1 MKNIK
6 NICRKKVLILDGA
19 TGTELQ
25 RRGMPQG
32 VCPEIWCLDN
42 PKVLKDI
49 YLEYLNAGSD
59 MVSTCTFGA
68 NAVKLSEYGE
78 FDVKKINQRLT
89 ALARSAVGEN
99 CLIAGDIGP
108 LGKFIEPF
116 GPLAFE
122 DAVDIFKEQ
131 VKGLIQGGAD
141 YLAIET
147 MMDIQEARAALIAVK
162 ETTDK
167 FVSVSMTYELN
178 GRTLNGTDPLTAL
191 ITLQS
196 LGADAVGCNCSAGP
210 QDMIKFVLQM
220 KPYAKVPLIAK
231 PNAGIPELI
240 QGKTNFRMGAKEF
253 AFYSKELVLSGVN
266 MLGGCC
272 GTTPA
277 HIKELKKVV
286 SKIEPQYCLKK
297 SISALSSARKNLVI
311 DRNKPLVIIGEC
323 INPTGKKVLREELQ
337 NGKTSEVRRLIKE
350 QENKGANLLDINVG
364 APGVDEKQMLK
375 RIVQLASLQTNL
387 PLVIDSSDPEA
398 VEKALRVYSGR
409 ALVNSISAEKGKMKK
424 FLEITK
430 KYGAMFILLPLSDKG
445 LPKDFDEAKENI
457 HFIYSQSKMFGFTKD
472 DIVVDGLAMPIS
484 SNPGAALET
493 LKTISWC
500 SKIFKISTVIGLSNV
515 SFGMPKRALFNA
527 TYLSIA
533 QSQGLNMVIS
543 NPLSEE
549 VMSFS
554 KAADALIQKDKG
566 GLLFCSNSKKDFS
579 CEITPSNRKITPRDK
594 VSIGILEG
602 NKEDIKKYVQAAIE
616 SGEKSYDLI
625 HKIMLPAINKVGELF
640 NKKEY
645 FLPQLISS
653 AETMKI
659 AFVYLKPYLSENKLL
674 EDQKKNVVILATVK
688 DDVHDIGKN
697 IVSLMLENQG
707 VLVVDLG
714 KDVQAEKIIKEI
726 KKYKP
731 ILIALSALMTT
742 TMVNMKEVID
752 LSRKKGLDCPFMLG
766 GAVVTK
772 SYAQSLGAEYAK
784 DGVEAVTITK
794 KFMRK

>member
-178 GRTLNGTDPLTAL
+178 GRTLNGTEPLTAL
-191 ITLQS
+191 IILQS

-210 QDMIKFVLQM
+210 QDMIQFILQM

-240 QGKTNFRMGAKEF
+240 KGKTNFRMGAKEF
-253 AFYSKELVLSGVN
+253 AFYSKELVLNGVN

-277 HIKELKKVV
+277 HIKEL
-286 SKIEPQYCLKK
+286 
-297 SISALSSARKNLVI
+297 
-311 DRNKPLVIIGEC
+311 
-323 INPTGKKVLREELQ
+323 
-337 NGKTSEVRRLIKE
+337 
-350 QENKGANLLDINVG
+350 
-364 APGVDEKQMLK
+364 
-375 RIVQLASLQTNL
+375 
-387 PLVIDSSDPEA
+387 
-398 VEKALRVYSGR
+398 
-409 ALVNSISAEKGKMKK
+409 
-424 FLEITK
+424 
-430 KYGAMFILLPLSDKG
+430 
-445 LPKDFDEAKENI
+445 
-457 HFIYSQSKMFGFTKD
+457 
-472 DIVVDGLAMPIS
+472 
-484 SNPGAALET
+484 
-493 LKTISWC
+493 
-500 SKIFKISTVIGLSNV
+500 
-515 SFGMPKRALFNA
+515 
-527 TYLSIA
+527 
-533 QSQGLNMVIS
+533 
-543 NPLSEE
+543 
-549 VMSFS
+549 
-554 KAADALIQKDKG
+554 
-566 GLLFCSNSKKDFS
+566 
-579 CEITPSNRKITPRDK
+579 
-594 VSIGILEG
+594 
-602 NKEDIKKYVQAAIE
+602 
-616 SGEKSYDLI
+616 
-625 HKIMLPAINKVGELF
+625 
-640 NKKEY
+640 
-645 FLPQLISS
+645 
-653 AETMKI
+653 
-659 AFVYLKPYLSENKLL
+659 
-674 EDQKKNVVILATVK
+674 
-688 DDVHDIGKN
+688 
-697 IVSLMLENQG
+697 
-707 VLVVDLG
+707 
-714 KDVQAEKIIKEI
+714 
-726 KKYKP
+726 
-731 ILIALSALMTT
+731 
-742 TMVNMKEVID
+742 
-752 LSRKKGLDCPFMLG
+752 
-766 GAVVTK
+766 
-772 SYAQSLGAEYAK
+772 
-784 DGVEAVTITK
+784 
-794 KFMRK
+794 